1 MSELVSTFEHSLK
14 NPELQQFY
22 RNAGFA
28 GRVGWGERPALLVID
43 MAGAWT
49 NPDALIGSDLAGV
62 EESIVELLAVARAK
76 GLPIIFTT
84 MAWDPS
90 FSEIGTVVRRK
101 TPHSEEMLLGS
112 ENVQLR
118 PALERRPEEPLVVK
132 PRASA
137 FFGTNVE
144 ALLTSAKADTAIVVG
159 CSTSGCIRGTAES
172 AFNRGYHVIIPE
184 EAVGDRS
191 ASAHAAN
198 LFDIDA
204 RYGDVEPLQSVLRT
218 LAELPDSDGRR

>member
-1 MSELVSTFEHSLK
+1 MGQTGQTYVHSLA
-14 NPELQQFY
+14 NPDLREFY
-22 RNAGFA
+22 EAAGFA

-49 NPDALIGSDLAGV
+49 DPGEQIGTDLSAV
-62 EESIVELLAVARAK
+62 EAATVRLLGVARRK
-76 GLPIIFTT
+76 GLPVIFTT

-90 FSEIGTVVRRK
+90 LAEIGEVVRRK
-101 TPHSEEMLLGS
+101 TPHSEKMLIGS
-112 ENVQLR
+112 ERVALR
-118 PALERRPEEPLVVK
+118 PALERRPDEPLVVK

-144 ALLTSAKADTAIVVG
+144 AILTSAKADTAIVVG
-159 CSTSGCIRGTAES
+159 CSTSGCIRATAES
-172 AFNRGYHVIIPE
+172 AFNRGYHVIVPA

-191 ASAHAAN
+191 ESAHAAN

-204 RYGDVEPLQSVLRT
+204 RYGDVEPLEAVFARLET
-218 LAELPDSDGRR
+218 LPDGQD